1 LFIYPLIV
9 AVVSLVF
16 GLVVLA
22 QWARRRRPQ
31 QAVWSFALLVGAAV
45 GSFIFVGFEGVGH
58 ELLFRLYYI
67 CVALFPA
74 AYLGMGSLYLVVS
87 RRVADLI
94 LAVLAIVSA
103 LGVALMLAAPLDH
116 TALLA
121 AQHAG
126 TEGTG
131 VLKPGLWLIPVIL
144 NNVFGS
150 VALIGVALYSA
161 YKVVRRQAPPRFVI
175 ANVVI
180 AAGAFIV
187 AGAGSSARLGNA
199 APFWIVTTAGYIV
212 LFAGFLLTTNLA
224 AMGVHGGR
232 DVRVGSGATST

>member
-9 AVVSLVF
+9 AVISLVF
-16 GLVVLA
+16 GLVVLS
-22 QWARRRRPQ
+22 QWARRRRPH
-31 QAVWSFALLVGAAV
+31 QAVWSFALLVGAAA
-45 GSFIFVGFEGVGH
+45 GSFIFVAFENAGS

-74 AYLGMGSLYLVVS
+74 AYLGMGSLYLVMS
-87 RRVADLI
+87 RRGADLI

-103 LGVALMLAAPLDH
+103 LGVALMLVAPLDH

-121 AQHAG
+121 TQRAG

-131 VLKPGLWLIPVIL
+131 VLKQGLWLIPVIL
-144 NNVFGS
+144 NNIFGS

-161 YKVVRRQAPPRFVI
+161 YKVVRRQAPPRFVV

-180 AAGAFIV
+180 AAGAFTV
-187 AGAGSSARLGNA
+187 AGAGSAARLGNA
-199 APFWIVTTAGYIV
+199 APFWIVTTVGYIV
-212 LFAGFLLTTNLA
+212 LFGGFLLTTNLA
-224 AMGVHGGR
+224 ALAARGTR
-232 DVRVGSGATST
+232 DVPVGSGATSS